1 MKRIDI
7 LIWKS
12 LMDELGAYVSSIEM
26 CRELGLSR
34 RQLLTRITKLRY
46 PHVVKEEDGDR
57 IMYFKLDCDA
67 KEAQACTISLLSKYY
82 CCSEDCLREVILA
95 VPVDGT
101 VTLDEIKQHAAP
113 IFSTKDI
120 INIMGIIPCIELIK
134 TWSRNQYRR
143 KELV

>member
-7 LIWKS
+7 LIWKA
-12 LMDELGAYVSSIEM
+12 LMDELGTYVSSIEM
-26 CRELGLSR
+26 CRDLGLSR

-46 PHVVKEEDGDR
+46 PHVIKEEDGDR

-101 VTLDEIKQHAAP
+101 VTLDEIKQHVAP